1 MIYWTL
7 KSVFSASS
15 TNWVGIIGQPKDK
28 NLLLNS
34 AKDFAHK
41 VHWINGGDTRQKSVF
56 NGLEALPKDAEKV
69 LIHDG
74 ARCLIDPELIDRCAK
89 QLDGDEAVILATK
102 VTDTIKIVDNEGFIK
117 ETPDRNYLWAAQTP
131 QGFLVCLLYTSPSPR
146 DLSTSRMP
154 SSA

>member
-1 MIYWTL
+1 MKAGKNKLLMDLEGEALIYWTL

-56 NGLEALPKDAEKV
+56 NGLKVLPKDAEKV

-74 ARCLIDPELIDRCAK
+74 ARCLINPELIDLCAK
-89 QLDGDEAVILATK
+89 QLDEDEAVILATK
-102 VTDTIKIVDNEGFIK
+102 ETDTIKFVDNEGFIK
-117 ETPDRNYLWAAQTP
+117 TNVL
-131 QGFLVCLLYTSPSPR
+131 SPVITK
-146 DLSTSRMP
+146 L
-154 SSA
+154 

>member
-1 MIYWTL
+1 MKAGKNKLLIDLEGESLIYWTL

-41 VHWINGGDTRQKSVF
+41 VHWINGGDTRQESVF
-56 NGLEALPKDAEKV
+56 NGLKALPKDAEKV

-74 ARCLIDPELIDRCAK
+74 ARCLINPE
-89 QLDGDEAVILATK
+89 
-102 VTDTIKIVDNEGFIK
+102 
-117 ETPDRNYLWAAQTP
+117 
-131 QGFLVCLLYTSPSPR
+131 
-146 DLSTSRMP
+146 
-154 SSA
+154 